1 MGFFTAIRFLTIFPA
16 PYNGPEGPNDLG
28 RAIAF
33 FPLVGLVIGI
43 VLGGLAYLLRS
54 IFPTTIVAALLV
66 TALVIL
72 TGAHHL
78 DGLADTCDGMVA
90 GRTRIQ
96 RLEIMSDTRVGT
108 FGIAGVCLILL
119 LKYAIFSATT
129 GIAAMLV
136 FPTVSRWTMSGD
148 MLLFPS
154 ARDSGSGYS
163 AKQGAGWPG
172 FAAGGLITLVV
183 CILCLGIVQ
192 GALLMAGL
200 FALSVALGALL
211 TAIYGGLT
219 GDSYGA
225 IIEITEALALLLTI
239 IINYHWTAF
248 PGGALI
254 VFP

>member
-16 PYNGPEGPNDLG
+16 PYNGPEGPGDLG
-28 RAIAF
+28 RAISF

-43 VLGGLAYLLRS
+43 VLGGLAYLLRTV
-54 IFPTTIVAALLV
+54 FPPVIVAALLV

-78 DGLADTCDGMVA
+78 DGLMDTCDGMVI

-96 RLEIMSDTRVGT
+96 RLEIMSDMRVGA
-108 FGIAGVCLILL
+108 FGIAGACLILL
-119 LKYAIFSATT
+119 LKYAAFCSTS
-129 GIAAMLV
+129 GIASMLV
-136 FPTVSRWTMSGD
+136 FPTVSRWTMSGT
-148 MLLFPS
+148 MLIFPS
-154 ARDSGSGYS
+154 AKDSGTGYA

-172 FAAGGLITLVV
+172 FIAGGLITLIV
-183 CILCLGIVQ
+183 CILCLGIIQ

-200 FALSVALGALL
+200 FALGVALAALL

-225 IIEITEALALLLTI
+225 IIEITEILALLLTI
-239 IINYHWTAF
+239 IISRCWTAF
-248 PGGALI
+248 PGGPLL